1 MDQSDH
7 INTPEPKSDAA
18 SVEPPRRSPWS
29 KKALLIRILWGVCET
44 LLWRPSPVWAWRFRA
59 SLLRLFGAKIGQG
72 VRIHPSVK
80 VIIPW
85 HLRIRDGVRIHER
98 AILYALGE
106 IDMGDHSVVGPLAH
120 LCAGTHDFTDP
131 AFTLL
136 CQPIVIGKRCVL
148 GAGCF
153 VAPNITL
160 ADDTV
165 LMPRS
170 AMYAQ
175 SEPGTCYQGNPAKL
189 FVPVSSAFSFTNEIP
204 TDLEPNPESKRGV
217 QG

>member
-1 MDQSDH
+1 MDQPEH
-7 INTPEPKSDAA
+7 INTHETGSDAA
-18 SVEPPRRSPWS
+18 SIEPPRRSPWS
-29 KKALLIRILWGVCET
+29 KKALLIRIIWGVCET
-44 LLWRPSPVWAWRFRA
+44 LLWRPSPVWAWGFRA
-59 SLLRLFGAKIGQG
+59 SLLRLFGAKIGRG

-80 VIIPW
+80 IIIPW
-85 HLRIRDGVRIHER
+85 HLRIRDGVRVHER

-106 IDMGDHSVVGPLAH
+106 IDIGEDSVVGPLAH

-136 CQPIVIGKRCVL
+136 CQPIIIGKRCVL

-160 ADDTV
+160 ADDTI

-175 SEPGTCYQGNPAKL
+175 SDPGTCYQGNPAKL
-189 FVPVSSAFSFTNEIP
+189 FAPVPAALSITNEVAP
-204 TDLEPNPESKRGV
+204 DPESNSVSKRGV